1 MFTAF
6 SFCRHDLSVALGL
19 IVIASG
25 AQAQVAERKG
35 LFAESDRAT
44 ASGDI
49 ALDDA
54 GGLHMGYVHWEP
66 EVEGAEAIYATC
78 AGRQAACAGFE
89 AWSTVELIP
98 AARQVQV
105 DVTADG
111 RPRLLIVST
120 SQTQDGGYDYSYAE
134 CDGGC
139 DLRANWTVT
148 PVAMSWDN
156 SMSAIMADR
165 TPQRTFLLD
174 AAGRPQFL
182 YSDRN
187 YFVEPDHYGTFWMTC
202 KVDCTDRANWTE
214 TDIARHSEYD
224 TEIFDAPALALSPDG
239 KPRIVSRIFAIG
251 ENGED
256 APEGLYYLSC
266 DASCTH
272 GASWQRVWLAQ
283 AGSGSYPSPGWDL
296 EIDPQGRPRIAF
308 FAGEGME
315 QADLSHT
322 LIYLWCD
329 GGDCLSSDEAWT
341 GTVVVGEGHG
351 EMVDLELTFE
361 GHPRMA
367 FRTNGGELAF
377 SSCDTACETQDKA
390 VWVSDLVEGQ
400 DDLSIERPT
409 ALPFTCDG
417 EVWEGIGPQLLLP
430 SDGRPLVAYDVS
442 VEGRCLY
449 EDIEQPAEVFYDFHG
464 LWRGARL
471 VSFAP

>member
-1 MFTAF
+1 MLNF
-6 SFCRHDLSVALGL
+6 SYLRRHDLSLALTLALLG
-19 IVIASG
+19 SG
-25 AQAQVAERKG
+25 AQAQVTERTG
-35 LFAESDRAT
+35 LFAESERAT
-44 ASGDI
+44 ASADVAIDNVG
-49 ALDDA
+49 A
-54 GGLHMGYVHWEP
+54 LHMGYVHWEP
-66 EVEGAEAIYATC
+66 EVEGAEAVYATC
-78 AGRQAACAGFE
+78 AGGAAACASFE

-98 AARQVQV
+98 AASRVQV
-105 DVTADG
+105 AVTVDG

-120 SQTQDGGYDYSYAE
+120 SQTQGGGYDYSYAE
-134 CDGGC
+134 CNAGC
-139 DLRANWTVT
+139 TDRANWTVT
-148 PVAMSWDN
+148 PIAMSWDN

-174 AAGRPQFL
+174 AEGRPQFL

-214 TDIARHSEYD
+214 TDIAHHSEYD
-224 TEIFDAPALALSPDG
+224 TEIFDAPALTLTPDG
-239 KPRIVSRIFAIG
+239 RPRIVSRIFAIG

-256 APEGLYYLSC
+256 APEGLYYLTC
-266 DASCTH
+266 DTSCTH
-272 GASWQRVWLAQ
+272 STSWQRVWLAQ
-283 AGSGSYPSPGWDL
+283 AGSGSYPSPSWDL
-296 EIDPQGRPRIAF
+296 EIDFQGRPRIAF
-308 FAGEGME
+308 FAGDGME
-315 QADLSHT
+315 PADLSHT

-329 GGDCLSSDEAWT
+329 GSDCLSSVEAWT

-351 EMVDLELTFE
+351 EMVDLELTPE

-377 SSCDTACETQDKA
+377 STCDTACETQDQA
-390 VWVSDLVEGQ
+390 VWASNLIEGQ
-400 DDLSIERPT
+400 GDLANERPT

-430 SDGRPLVAYDVS
+430 ADDRPLVAYDVS

-449 EDIEQPAEVFYDFHG
+449 EDYQQPNEVFYDFHG
-464 LWRGARL
+464 LWRGARI